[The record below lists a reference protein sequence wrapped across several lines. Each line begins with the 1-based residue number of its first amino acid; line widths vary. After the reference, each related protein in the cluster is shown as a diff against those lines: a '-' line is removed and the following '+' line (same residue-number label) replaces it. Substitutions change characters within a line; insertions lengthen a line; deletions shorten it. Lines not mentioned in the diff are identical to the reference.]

1 MKKINYILLFITT
14 FTSFYTFAFLGG
26 GTGGVVTDPKSY
38 TYYTA
43 QIDHAIEQ
51 IEYAER
57 QLKEVTK
64 SYEMLTSIDDN
75 ITGNLQRAQSYA
87 KKIEDLKELQNLSL
101 GDIKRSLIY
110 TTKALDEVAEI
121 PQYQNDIADG
131 IDDVFGEEQ
140 QGRNDWVSVEAE
152 KKRSKQKAYKQAIVD
167 SEVAQGKVKLQLEQM
182 EELALA
188 TNTAETMKDS
198 TDVANTILL
207 QMLDRQQ
214 EMIKILS
221 NISKNIAIAYYD
233 GKDIEKKSSVID
245 GKDLL
250 NPSDWETKSN
260 GRKVKTM
267 SEMIENCNPLINKC
281 F

>member
-1 MKKINYILLFITT
+1 MKNLNYIFLFVS
-14 FTSFYTFAFLGG
+14 TSAFSFIGG
-26 GTGGVVTDPKSY
+26 GAGGIVTDPTSY
-38 TYYTA
+38 TYYTT
-43 QIDHAIEQ
+43 QIEQ
-51 IEYAER
+51 AIDQVKLAEK

-64 SYEMLTSIDDN
+64 SYEMLTSIDEN
-75 ITGNLQRAQSYA
+75 ITGNLQRAQNYA
-87 KKIEDLKELQNLSL
+87 KKIKDLKELQNLSL
-101 GDIKRSLIY
+101 GDIRRSLIY
-110 TTKALDEVAEI
+110 TTKALDEIAEI

-140 QGRNDWVSVEAE
+140 QERNDWVSVEAE

-198 TDVANTILL
+198 TDVANAILL

-221 NISKNIAIAYYD
+221 NISKNVAIAYYD
-233 GKDIEKKSSVID
+233 GKDIEKKSSIVD

-250 NPSDWETKSN
+250 KPSDWETKRN
-260 GRKVKTM
+260 GKKAKTM
-267 SEMIENCNPLINKC
+267 SEMIENCNPLLNKC

>member
-1 MKKINYILLFITT
+1 MKNLNYIFLFVS
-14 FTSFYTFAFLGG
+14 TSAFSFIGG
-26 GTGGVVTDPKSY
+26 GAGGIVTDPTSY
-38 TYYTA
+38 TYYTT
-43 QIDHAIEQ
+43 QIEQ
-51 IEYAER
+51 AIDQVKLAEK

-64 SYEMLTSIDDN
+64 SYEMLTSIDEN
-75 ITGNLQRAQSYA
+75 ITGNLQRAQNYA
-87 KKIEDLKELQNLSL
+87 KKIKDLKELQNLSL
-101 GDIKRSLIY
+101 GDIRRSLIY
-110 TTKALDEVAEI
+110 TTKALDEIAEI

-140 QGRNDWVSVEAE
+140 QERNDWVSVEAE

-198 TDVANTILL
+198 TDVANAILL

-221 NISKNIAIAYYD
+221 NISKNVAIAYYD
-233 GKDIEKKSSVID
+233 GKDIEKKSSIVD

-250 NPSDWETKSN
+250 KPSDWETDS
-260 GRKVKTM
+260 GSYEIKTM
-267 SEMIENCNPLINKC
+267 SERIKNCNPLLNKC
-281 F
+281 